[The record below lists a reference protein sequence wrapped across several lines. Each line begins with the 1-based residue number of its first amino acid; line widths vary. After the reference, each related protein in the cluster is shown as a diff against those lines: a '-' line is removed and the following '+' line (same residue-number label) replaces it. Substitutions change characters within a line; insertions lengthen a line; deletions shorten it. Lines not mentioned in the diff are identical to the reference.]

1 MVRMIINCKILS
13 ERHLLEDKEGRNCKD
28 LLVCEWLDSM
38 WLWMKI
44 SVLKE
49 EQSTSKVK
57 DPKLL
62 SFVTIQEF
70 LQLRRAESRVFQ
82 LQHESLRSVGKKK
95 QTRGHFYVRPIVGI
109 SLNEGFMKQ
118 TAFPSLWR

>member
-1 MVRMIINCKILS
+1 M
-13 ERHLLEDKEGRNCKD
+13 
-28 LLVCEWLDSM
+28 CEWLDSM

-82 LQHESLRSVGKKK
+82 LLHESLRSVGEKKNK
-95 QTRGHFYVRPIVGI
+95 
-109 SLNEGFMKQ
+109 
-118 TAFPSLWR
+118 